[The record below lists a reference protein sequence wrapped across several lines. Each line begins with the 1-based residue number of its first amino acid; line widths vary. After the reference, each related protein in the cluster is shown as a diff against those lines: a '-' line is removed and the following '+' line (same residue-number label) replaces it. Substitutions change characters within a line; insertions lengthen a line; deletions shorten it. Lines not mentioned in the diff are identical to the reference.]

1 MALSAKTVRTQ
12 MERLKPLLNSCS
24 LETMRKGQ
32 DLAGDLMGVARAG
45 HFILREHTFADFTG
59 AWVIP
64 KDERRQGVILYL
76 HGGGYTC
83 GTVEYAK
90 GFGIRLAEQFGAKV
104 FCPGYR
110 LAPETPFPGAL
121 EDALTSYRYLLD
133 KGYGPEHIAL
143 CGESAGGG
151 LCYALCLKLKELS
164 MPQPCGIIAIS
175 PWTDLTLSGH
185 SYESNRESEPSLS
198 VNFLNYCAECYCQ
211 QRRRDALVSP
221 VFADLTGMPPS
232 LIFVAENELLL
243 DDAQTLHRQLCAC
256 GSASTLKIKP
266 ERWHAYVIYGM
277 KEDKDEFDEINR
289 FLNRHMSRE
298 KKLRWMRLDNAAKIY
313 PAARS
318 QNWTNMFRLS
328 VTLTEKVDV
337 PVLQSALDVTVRRF
351 PSIAARLRRGIFWY
365 YLQQLEQ
372 PPQIRQESSY
382 PLIRMSKKEARRC
395 ALRVIVYENRIAVEF
410 FHSLTDGTGGMIF
423 LKTLTAEYLQ
433 QKYGLSIPAEN
444 GVLGRL
450 EEPSEAELE
459 DSFQKYAAPRS
470 ASRKEDNAWR
480 LHGTPEQDGFL
491 NLTCF
496 TLSSQAVLE
505 KAHEYGVTVTAF
517 LCAVMMEALQQMQ
530 KELVP
535 NVRRRK
541 PIKVLIPVNL
551 RALFPSRSLRNFALY
566 TTPQID
572 PFLGEYEFAE
582 ICRLVQHWMGLD
594 VTPRQMA
601 TKIATNV
608 NSERMWAVKL
618 MPLFIKN
625 FVMKAVFNSVGE
637 KKFCLNLSNLGM
649 VKLPE
654 PMQLYVERIDFVL
667 GTQATGP
674 YNCGTVSYGDKLCV
688 NFIRNIREPELE
700 TAFYQVL
707 RQLELVA
714 EISSNGGQM
723 R

>member
-1 MALSAKTVRTQ
+1 MALSAKTVRNQ

-24 LETMRKGQ
+24 LEAMRRGQ
-32 DLAGDLMGVARAG
+32 DLAGELMGVARAG
-45 HFILREHTFADFTG
+45 HFVLREHPFGEFTG
-59 AWVIP
+59 VWVIP

-90 GFGIRLAEQFGAKV
+90 GFGIRLAEQFGVKV

-110 LAPETPFPGAL
+110 LAPETPFPGAV
-121 EDALTSYRYLLD
+121 EDALTAYRYLLD
-133 KGYGPEHIAL
+133 KGYGAEHITL

-151 LCYALCLKLKELS
+151 LSYALCLKLKALS
-164 MPQPCGIIAIS
+164 LPQPCGIIAIS
-175 PWTDLTLSGH
+175 PWTDLTLSGG
-185 SYESNRESEPSLS
+185 SYVQNQDTDPSLS
-198 VNFLNYCAECYCQ
+198 VEFLNYCAECYCQ
-211 QRRRDALVSP
+211 DRRDGLVSP
-221 VFADLTGMPPS
+221 IFADLTGLPPS

-243 DDAQTLHRQLCAC
+243 DDARTLHRQLIKFGCI
-256 GSASTLKIKP
+256 SALKIKP
-266 ERWHAYVIYGM
+266 ERWHAYVVYGM
-277 KEDKDEFDEINR
+277 KEDRPDLDEING
-289 FLNRHMSRE
+289 FLNRYMSRE

-313 PAARS
+313 PAARN

-328 VTLTEKVDV
+328 VTLTEPVDV

-351 PSIAARLRRGIFWY
+351 PSISARLRRGIFWY

-372 PPQIRQESSY
+372 PPKIRQESSY
-382 PLIRMSKKEARRC
+382 PLIRMSRAEARKC
-395 ALRVIVYENRIAVEF
+395 ALRVIVYQNRIAVEF
-410 FHSLTDGTGGMIF
+410 FHSLTDGTGGLIF
-423 LKTLTAEYLQ
+423 LKTLVAEYLQ
-433 QKYGLSIPAEN
+433 QKHGLSIPAEN

-459 DSFQKYAAPRS
+459 DSFQKYAAPVS
-470 ASRKEDNAWR
+470 ASRREDNAWR
-480 LHGTPEQDGFL
+480 LRGTPEQDGFL

-496 TLSSQAVLE
+496 TLSSRAVLE
-505 KAHEYGVTVTAF
+505 KAHAYGVTVTAF
-517 LCAVMMEALQQMQ
+517 LCAVMMEALQQLQ

-551 RALFPSRSLRNFALY
+551 RSLFSSRSLRNFALY

-572 PFLGEYEFAE
+572 PCLGEYEFGE

-594 VTPRQMA
+594 ITPRQMA

-608 NSERMWAVKL
+608 NSERMWVVKL

-625 FVMKAVFNSVGE
+625 FVMKAVFHSVGE
-637 KKFCLNLSNLGM
+637 KKFCLNLSNLGA
-649 VKLPE
+649 VQLPE
-654 PMQLYVERIDFVL
+654 PMRPYVERLDFVL

-674 YNCGTVSYGDKLCV
+674 YNCGAVSYGDKLCV

-700 TAFYQVL
+700 AAFYQVL

-714 EISSNGGQM
+714 ELSSNGGQM